1 MDLSE
6 QLTKGSAALGLEL
19 TEEQQQLL
27 LSYLNLLQKWNK
39 AYNLTAVRAP
49 KAMVTYHLLD
59 SLTMVAH
66 FNDAPL
72 SVIDVGTGAGIPGIP
87 LAIMFPDSR
96 FTLLDSNGKKTRF
109 MQQAKIEL
117 GLQNIEVVN
126 SRVELFRPEG
136 GFDVVVSRAFTSLQ
150 SFSEI
155 TSHLCASQGVFYA
168 MKGKYPQ
175 QEMDELADEFNVL
188 KVHKLQVPGLDD
200 ERHLVVFESQ

>member
-39 AYNLTAVRAP
+39 AYNLTAVRDP

-87 LAIMFPDSR
+87 LAIMFPDSH

-155 TSHLCASQGVFYA
+155 TRHLCASQGVFYA